1 MKLSDSFQLFCAV
14 LVLVV
19 PALMSCNDQRADLR
33 SSSNKHTAL
42 PLGASAAQADLPVQM
57 QLFGESIPLHNAE
70 VKERCERE
78 LYVNLQTAGQLALNI
93 KRSARY
99 FELFSK
105 LAKDNGVPD
114 DIKYLAVAESALFM
128 TRSQKDAVGLWQ
140 FMEPTARSYG
150 LRVDAYVDER
160 KHVEKSTRAALRYM
174 KDAYRM
180 FGSWILAAAAYNM
193 GMEGVRSSMESQG
206 TVDYFSTYFNDETS
220 RYVPRIA
227 VIKELMEHS
236 EQYGIVVPEN
246 KRYNNSLTRVVIESN
261 SVSNLA
267 AWALKRGVSYKD
279 VKLLNPWILGSS
291 LPHPHGR
298 WEIVIPE

>member
-1 MKLSDSFQLFCAV
+1 MKLTTPIILLCSGLTLPS
-14 LVLVV
+14 LVG
-19 PALMSCNDQRADLR
+19 CNDQRSDLR
-33 SSSNKHTAL
+33 SSANKHAVAPYYSAL
-42 PLGASAAQADLPVQM
+42 AQAELPATM
-57 QLFGESIPLHNAE
+57 SLFGENIPLNNAE

-78 LYVNLQTAGQLALNI
+78 LYVNMQTAGQLVLNI

-140 FMEPTARSYG
+140 FMEPTARAYG

-180 FGSWILAAAAYNM
+180 FGSWLLAAAAYNM
-193 GMEGVRSSMESQG
+193 GMEGVRASMESQG
-206 TVDYFSTYFNDETS
+206 TGDYFSTYFNDETS

-236 EQYGIVVPEN
+236 DHYGLYVPEEH
-246 KRYNNSLTRVVIESN
+246 RYNNTATRIVAETGPIN
-261 SVSNLA
+261 NLA
-267 AWALKRGVSYKD
+267 AWAQKHGASYKD
-279 VKLLNPWILGSS
+279 VKLLNPWILGTS

-298 WEIVIPE
+298 WDITIPE